1 MSPNPNNLPSTEQ
14 REATIAHHSVMNR
27 QVLSNTYADVV
38 KNFNNLITRL
48 RTRNQYQL
56 TTHKNQIQM
65 LTYSTYHYIQ
75 QLSETMQQTWKRPI
89 NRAFTYMFTVNPTP
103 KQAKTESRI
112 TIYIQFSSIQL
123 KKLFDI
129 DHALF
134 NFNNFNC

>member
-1 MSPNPNNLPSTEQ
+1 
-14 REATIAHHSVMNR
+14 
-27 QVLSNTYADVV
+27 
-38 KNFNNLITRL
+38 
-48 RTRNQYQL
+48 
-56 TTHKNQIQM
+56 M